1 VQRRRTNAAH
11 RLERDVRIVHA
22 SRRRVAG
29 IGRAAVPV
37 VAAERRPA
45 GALALPA
52 RVVRRAGVAIVA
64 RRRIGFEDAPL
75 GRIAG
80 VVGAGVLIV
89 AADRRADAPAVGVAG
104 VPIRAGVLVVAGDR
118 GPDAPAVAV
127 ALVVGGAGIAVV
139 AGGAR
144 RRRGDALAIHAG
156 IPGAGVLVV
165 AVHRGAGAVAIGV
178 AYIVPRTGITVVAGV
193 TRGRREDALPFD
205 AGVLGTGVLVVASP
219 RLAGAD
225 AVGVAGVL
233 GGAGIAVV
241 ADLTLSR
248 GVDAFTIDAS
258 VPGAAVVVVAGGA
271 DADAAAVGVAGVLR
285 GAGVAVV
292 AGGARG
298 RRGDA
303 RAINTGVPGAR
314 V

>member
-104 VPIRAGVLVVAGDR
+104 VPIRAGVAVVAGDVRGRRVDALAADAGVPGAGVLVVAGDR

-127 ALVVGGAGIAVV
+127 ALVVGGAGVAVV

-144 RRRGDALAIHAG
+144 RRRGDALAIHA
-156 IPGAGVLVV
+156 
-165 AVHRGAGAVAIGV
+165 
-178 AYIVPRTGITVVAGV
+178 
-193 TRGRREDALPFD
+193 
-205 AGVLGTGVLVVASP
+205 
-219 RLAGAD
+219 
-225 AVGVAGVL
+225 
-233 GGAGIAVV
+233 
-241 ADLTLSR
+241 
-248 GVDAFTIDAS
+248 
-258 VPGAAVVVVAGGA
+258 
-271 DADAAAVGVAGVLR
+271 
-285 GAGVAVV
+285 
-292 AGGARG
+292 
-298 RRGDA
+298 
-303 RAINTGVPGAR
+303 
-314 V
+314 